1 MRLTKQKMEEAN
13 KRFKDENKDGQLN
26 ESLLFYTSKLIDF
39 KNRIS
44 KLSDKQFEQYLD
56 IFREEYAKRKNK

>member
-1 MRLTKQKMEEAN
+1 MRLTKQKMEKAHKKWQE
-13 KRFKDENKDGQLN
+13 ENKDGKLN
-26 ESLLFYTSKLIDF
+26 ESLLRYTSKLIDL

-44 KLSDKQFEQYLD
+44 KLSDKQFEQHLD